1 MSKYGKV
8 YSLKELADFNG
19 DKYFSIYKEIQMD
32 AKQFVNKVRLDNEAL
47 FRASELMVKAYFDS
61 KPAQEELVEHF
72 VGRMVNERMNMVS
85 VAEAVAAADANTD
98 PEELTMLS
106 KQVMDEAV
114 HFRLVKEVIEHIT
127 GNAVD
132 VKEAIAQETAKPTAK
147 GASLLSKYGQVD
159 DVVLSTYQLIAEGRA
174 ERNWDMMANC
184 IEDEFIASR
193 YARIARDEGFHATI
207 GARKLEKLCADPEV
221 QARVEILARQMR
233 QDLYDVCCANSM
245 PTEEARQ
252 VFEAAYN

>member
-1 MSKYGKV
+1 
-8 YSLKELADFNG
+8 
-19 DKYFSIYKEIQMD
+19 MD
-32 AKQFVNKVRLDNEAL
+32 AKQFVEKIRQDNEGL

-72 VGRMVNERMNMVS
+72 VGRMVNERMNMVG
-85 VAEAVAAADANTD
+85 VAQAVAAADINTD

-127 GNAVD
+127 GSPVNVSA
-132 VKEAIAQETAKPTAK
+132 AIAAESAKPTAK
-147 GASLLSKYGQVD
+147 GASLMAKYGEID

-174 ERNWDMMANC
+174 ERNWYMMANC
-184 IEDEFIASR
+184 IEDNFIAVR

-207 GARKLEKLCADPEV
+207 GARKLEKLCADPAV
-221 QARVEILARQMR
+221 QSRVESLAAQMR
-233 QDLYDVCCANSM
+233 QDLFQVCCDNSM
-245 PTEEARQ
+245 PTAEAHA
-252 VFEAAYN
+252 VFEAAYM

>member
-1 MSKYGKV
+1 M
-8 YSLKELADFNG
+8 N
-19 DKYFSIYKEIQMD
+19 
-32 AKQFVNKVRLDNEAL
+32 AKQFVEKVRSDNEGL

-61 KPAQEELVEHF
+61 KPAQDELVEHF

-85 VAEAVAAADANTD
+85 VAKAVAAADVNTD

-127 GNAVD
+127 GNEVD
-132 VKEAIAQETAKPTAK
+132 VEKAIANEAAKPTAK
-147 GASLLSKYGQVD
+147 GASLLSKYGKLD
-159 DVVLSTYQLIAEGRA
+159 DVVLATYQLIAEGRA

-184 IEDEFIASR
+184 IEDNFIASR
-193 YARIARDEGFHATI
+193 YARIARDERFHATI
-207 GARKLEKLCADPEV
+207 GARKLEKLCQDPAV
-221 QARVEILARQMR
+221 QARVEILAHQMR

-252 VFEAAYN
+252 VFEAAYH